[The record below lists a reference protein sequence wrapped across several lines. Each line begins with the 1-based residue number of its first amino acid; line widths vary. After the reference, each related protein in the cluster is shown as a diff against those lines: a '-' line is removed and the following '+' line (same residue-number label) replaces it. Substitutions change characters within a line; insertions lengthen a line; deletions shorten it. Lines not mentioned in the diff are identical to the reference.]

1 MRVGS
6 VQTVNIRQQHEQI
19 GVNGILLEGGSALA
33 FSALREG
40 VVHRVQA
47 YVAPKLIGGADA
59 KTPVGGAGFD
69 RMADALALKNVR
81 CTPLGEDILIEGRL

>member
-1 MRVGS
+1 MSRAKV
-6 VQTVNIRQQHEQI
+6 
-19 GVNGILLEGGSALA
+19 
-33 FSALREG
+33 
-40 VVHRVQA
+40 
-47 YVAPKLIGGADA
+47 GGADA

>member
-1 MRVGS
+1 MDL
-6 VQTVNIRQQHEQI
+6 TDLMQQLGAL

-33 FSALREG
+33 FSALHEG
-40 VVHRVQA
+40 IVHRVQA

-69 RMADALALKNVR
+69 RMADALTLKNVR